1 MLQGLQ
7 RCEDKVLS
15 GSSLPRT
22 GLHTNGC
29 QEEETGLSKRC
40 PRGAGATEV
49 SLEGWLSFD
58 SAEGGRATHEEV
70 TAQAKAWRWES
81 VGCVPGA
88 GVEGGERAGMH
99 HARSGEGLLE
109 GLWVARAGWLAGP
122 GVALREGH
130 GRMLVG
136 APGPHFSEHLYLCVH
151 PSFQAV
157 SNF

>member
-15 GSSLPRT
+15 GSSQPRT

-40 PRGAGATEV
+40 PRGAGATEL

-70 TAQAKAWRWES
+70 TAQAKAWRWEAEVPS
-81 VGCVPGA
+81 SYLPIREVLGWEVG
-88 GVEGGERAGMH
+88 
-99 HARSGEGLLE
+99 GL
-109 GLWVARAGWLAGP
+109 
-122 GVALREGH
+122 
-130 GRMLVG
+130 
-136 APGPHFSEHLYLCVH
+136 H
-151 PSFQAV
+151 P
-157 SNF
+157 

>member
-1 MLQGLQ
+1 MLQALQ

-15 GSSLPRT
+15 GSSQPRT

-49 SLEGWLSFD
+49 PLEGWLSFD
-58 SAEGGRATHEEV
+58 SAEGGRATHEEGDSSSKGMEV
-70 TAQAKAWRWES
+70 GKRRLCAWSRDGGWGES
-81 VGCVPGA
+81 Q
-88 GVEGGERAGMH
+88 
-99 HARSGEGLLE
+99 HARSEEGLLE
-109 GLWVARAGWLAGP
+109 GLWVAWAGWLAGP

-136 APGPHFSEHLYLCVH
+136 APGPHFSKHLYLCIH
-151 PSFQAV
+151 PSFQGV